1 MKAHDK
7 PHLEARIK
15 DLHHSIKALG
25 DTPELEELAL
35 LIHRPGWTTPAE
47 WLFVTG
53 LVEALHTH
61 VAHVINLK
69 QMLITGG
76 RAVLEKNG

>member
-15 DLHHSIKALG
+15 DLHRSIKALG

-53 LVEALHTH
+53 LVESLHTH
-61 VAHVINLK
+61 VTQLAGLK
-69 QMLITGG
+69 QALMAGS

>member
-1 MKAHDK
+1 MKAQDK

-15 DLHHSIKALG
+15 DLHRSIKGLG
-25 DTPELEELAL
+25 DANDLEELAL

-47 WLFVTG
+47 WQFVMG
-53 LVEALHTH
+53 LVESLHTQ
-61 VAHVINLK
+61 VAHLVNLK
-69 QMLITGG
+69 QILMTGS

>member
-15 DLHHSIKALG
+15 ELHRTIKALG
-25 DTPELEELAL
+25 DGNELEELAL
-35 LIHRPGWTTPAE
+35 IIHRPGWTTPAE

-53 LVEALHTH
+53 LVEALHSHAAQLT
-61 VAHVINLK
+61 NLK
-69 QMLITGG
+69 QMLMTGSK
-76 RAVLEKNG
+76 AVLENKG